1 MQGLKWKGREDRR
14 EEKREAKMLYFIHLL
29 WIFSLTTTTTIN
41 KNSKESILKIERR
54 HNMNNQP
61 ESETTITTEGF
72 DVQ

>member
-1 MQGLKWKGREDRR
+1 
-14 EEKREAKMLYFIHLL
+14 
-29 WIFSLTTTTTIN
+29 
-41 KNSKESILKIERR
+41 LKIERR

>member
-1 MQGLKWKGREDRR
+1 
-14 EEKREAKMLYFIHLL
+14 MLYFIHLL